1 MSNSQ
6 RLYHTVTR
14 AILSQCP
21 IPRISQTRNLAWFI
35 VGVVLAAH
43 CQLTR
48 IAPHLPWDGNR
59 DSIVQRLQRVLM
71 NQRLAVRTLYGPTV
85 GSVLHWLNRGQP
97 IVLVIDR
104 TTLKDELNIL
114 FIGVAFR
121 GRVLPLVWK
130 VQHKQGSF
138 QLRYV
143 QAALRFI
150 ADWAPASAAIW
161 VVGDR
166 EFQDVLLQT
175 FVRDTLHW
183 HFVQRVDQNLWIAP
197 RGRRAFKLNTS
208 GLRPGQFRSFGR
220 VCITRQRFGWVELI
234 GYWQAGED
242 EPLYLISDRTLGRCA
257 VRIYQRRF
265 AIEAMFR
272 DFKSHGWELEASRI
286 RQPARFERL
295 LLIMALAYVWLVMI
309 GVAVVK
315 RGLRCRLDRR
325 ARRTL
330 SYFRL
335 GWDWLK
341 RLLAHH
347 LPVPKYVREL
357 DFAK

>member
-14 AILSQCP
+14 AILAHCP
-21 IPRISQTRNLAWFI
+21 TARITQTRNLAWFI
-35 VGVVLAAH
+35 VGLVVAAH
-43 CQLTR
+43 CQLTQ
-48 IAPHLPWDGNR
+48 IAPHLPWAGNR
-59 DSIVQRLQRVLM
+59 DSLVQRLRRVLM

-85 GSVLHWLNRGQP
+85 GYILRWLNSGQP
-97 IVLVIDR
+97 LILVIDR
-104 TTLKDELNIL
+104 TTIKAELNIL
-114 FIGVAFR
+114 LIGVAFR
-121 GRVLPLVWK
+121 GRVLPLAWK
-130 VQHKQGSF
+130 VQRKQGTF

-150 ADWAPASAAIW
+150 ASWAPAAAAIW
-161 VVGDR
+161 LVGDR
-166 EFQDVLLQT
+166 EFQDVALQT

-183 HFVQRVDQNLWIAP
+183 HFVQRIDQNLWIYP

-220 VCITRQRFGWVELI
+220 VCITRQHFGWVELI
-234 GYWQAGED
+234 GYWRPGED
-242 EPLYLISDRTLGRCA
+242 EPWYLISDRTLGRQA
-257 VRIYQRRF
+257 IRIYRRRF

-272 DFKSHGWELEASRI
+272 DFKSHGWNLEASGLRH
-286 RQPARFERL
+286 PARFERL
-295 LLIMALAYVWLVMI
+295 LLVIAFAYVWLVTI

-315 RGLRCRLDRR
+315 CGLRYRLDRR

-341 RLLAHH
+341 RLLAQYQT
-347 LPVPKYVREL
+347 LPKYVWEL
-357 DFAK
+357 NFAK

>member
-14 AILSQCP
+14 AILSKCP
-21 IPRISQTRNLAWFI
+21 TQRITQTRNLAWFI
-35 VGVVLAAH
+35 VGVVIAAH

-59 DSIVQRLQRVLM
+59 DSIVQRLRRVLK
-71 NQRLAVRTLYGPTV
+71 NPRLAVRTLYGPTV
-85 GSVLHWLNRGQP
+85 GYVLTWLNTGRP
-97 IVLVIDR
+97 LILVIDR
-104 TTLKDELNIL
+104 TTISDDLNIL
-114 FIGVAFR
+114 LIGVAFR

-130 VQHKQGSF
+130 VQQKQGSF

-150 ADWAPASAAIW
+150 AGWAPATASIW

-183 HFVQRVDQNLWIAP
+183 HFVQRIDQNLWVYP
-197 RGRRAFKLNTS
+197 RGRRAFKLHTS
-208 GLRPGQFRSFGR
+208 GLQPGQFRSFGR
-220 VCITRQRFGWVELI
+220 VRITQQRFGWVELI
-234 GYWQAGED
+234 GYWRPDED
-242 EPLYLISDRTLGRCA
+242 EPWYLISDCTLGRQA
-257 VRIYQRRF
+257 VQVYRRRF
-265 AIEAMFR
+265 WIEEMFR
-272 DFKSHGWELEASRI
+272 DFKSHGWDLEASRI
-286 RQPARFERL
+286 RSPARFERL
-295 LLIMALAYVWLVMI
+295 LVIIAFAYVWLVHI

-315 RGLRCRLDRR
+315 RGLRYRLDRR
-325 ARRTL
+325 TRRTL

-347 LPVPKYVREL
+347 QPLPKYFWIL
-357 DFAK
+357 NSAK

>member
-6 RLYHTVTR
+6 RLYHSVTR

-21 IPRISQTRNLAWFI
+21 TLRITQARNLAWF
-35 VGVVLAAH
+35 VAGLVLAAH
-43 CQLTR
+43 CQLTQ

-59 DSIVQRLQRVLM
+59 DSIVQRLRRVLM

-85 GSVLHWLNRGQP
+85 GYVLQWLNTGQP
-97 IVLVIDR
+97 LVLVIDR
-104 TTLKDELNIL
+104 TTIQDKLNIL
-114 FIGVAFR
+114 LIGVAFR

-150 ADWAPASAAIW
+150 ASWAPASAAIW

-183 HFVQRVDQNLWIAP
+183 HFVQRVDQNLWIYP
-197 RGRRAFKLNTS
+197 RGRCAFKLNTS
-208 GLRPGQFRSFGR
+208 GLRPGQLRSFGR

-234 GYWQAGED
+234 GYWQPGED
-242 EPLYLISDRTLGRCA
+242 EPWYLISDRTLGRQA

-286 RQPARFERL
+286 RVPVRLERL
-295 LLIMALAYVWLVMI
+295 LLIIAFAYVWLVMI

-315 RGLRCRLDRR
+315 RGLRCRIDRR
-325 ARRTL
+325 TRRTL

-347 LPVPKYVREL
+347 LPMPKYVREP

>member
-6 RLYHTVTR
+6 RLHHTVTR
-14 AILSQCP
+14 VIVSQCSAL
-21 IPRISQTRNLAWFI
+21 RVTQMRNLAWFV

-43 CQLTR
+43 CQLTQV
-48 IAPHLPWDGNR
+48 APHLPWAGNR
-59 DSIVQRLQRVLM
+59 DSIVQRLRRVLM

-85 GSVLHWLNRGQP
+85 GYILHWLNTGQP
-97 IVLVIDR
+97 LVLVIDR
-104 TTLKDELNIL
+104 TTRGDELNIL
-114 FIGVAFR
+114 LIGVAFR

-130 VQHKQGSF
+130 VQQKQGSF

-150 ADWAPASAAIW
+150 AAWMPASAAVW

-183 HFVQRVDQNLWIAP
+183 HFVQRVDQNLWIYP
-197 RGRRAFKLNTS
+197 RSRRAFKLNTS

-220 VCITRQRFGWVELI
+220 VCITRQQFGWVELI
-234 GYWQAGED
+234 GYWLASED
-242 EPLYLISDRTLGRCA
+242 EPWYLISDRTLGWQA
-257 VRIYQRRF
+257 VRLYRRRF

-272 DFKSHGWELEASRI
+272 DFKSHGWALEASHI

-295 LLIMALAYVWLVMI
+295 LFILAFAYVWLVMI
-309 GVAVVK
+309 GVAIVK
-315 RGLRCRLDRR
+315 RGLRCRVDRR
-325 ARRTL
+325 AQRTL

-341 RLLAHH
+341 RLLAQH
-347 LPVPKYVREL
+347 LPIPNYVQEL
-357 DFAK
+357 IFAK